1 MPSNTSTL
9 DLIHSRPPKHTLPRE
24 LYREAQSYRD
34 DLEKIWHRDWIFAGH
49 TVELPKAGNFMTLQV
64 GDYPVVIVRTD
75 KGDIRAFH
83 NHCRHRG
90 SRLCTASQGR
100 SPKLV
105 CPYHKWTFSLE
116 GDLIYAPTMP
126 EDFDKSDQNLHPV
139 HVGVVNTLIYVCVAE
154 TAPDFDE
161 FKNDLS
167 PFLAVHNLENTK
179 VIHESSIIEQGN
191 WKLVMENNRECYH
204 CEANHPELSLSF
216 LDNPAV
222 SGVAGAEDPELAAF
236 WDRCESRGV
245 VSRFKLHESGRYRML
260 RTLLTD
266 GAKSY
271 TMDTQP
277 AVKQRLDNTDLD
289 DIGVLLY
296 FHFPNTWNH
305 FLGDHAITFRMLPMS
320 PTETL
325 VTTKWLVPK
334 DAVEGKDYDLENLI
348 KVWVATND
356 QDRRLVEETQRGVSS
371 PAYVPGRYS
380 DISEYGVNQFIDWY
394 CDTMRQRLA
403 N

>member
-1 MPSNTSTL
+1 MKSTL
-9 DLIHSRPPKHTLPRE
+9 ELIHERPPKHTLPRE
-24 LYREAQSYRD
+24 LYLSEAAYRD
-34 DLEKIWHRDWIFAGH
+34 DLAMIWHREWVFAGH
-49 TVELPKAGNFMTLQV
+49 TVELPKPGSWFTFQL
-64 GDYPVVIVRTD
+64 GDYPIVVVRGD
-75 KGDIRAFH
+75 KGEIRAFH
-83 NHCRHRG
+83 NACRHRG
-90 SRLCTASQGR
+90 SRICSEAKGR

-105 CPYHKWTFSLE
+105 CPYHKWTFGLD
-116 GDLIYAPTMP
+116 GNLIYAPSMQA
-126 EDFDKSDQNLHPV
+126 DFDKTDQGLHPV
-139 HVGVVNTLIYVCVAE
+139 HIGIVDTLIYVCVADNP
-154 TAPDFDE
+154 PDFTP
-161 FKNDLS
+161 FQRDLAEY
-167 PFLAVHNLENTK
+167 LAPHQLENTK
-179 VIHESSIIEQGN
+179 VAYESNIVERGN
-191 WKLVMENNRECYH
+191 WKLVFENNRECYH

-216 LDNPAV
+216 LDNPSV
-222 SGVAGAEDPELAAF
+222 SGIAGAEDPALTAF
-236 WDRCESRGV
+236 WNSCEGAGV
-245 VSRFKLHESGRYRML
+245 PSRFKVNAAGSYRLL

-271 TMDTQP
+271 TMDKQP
-277 AVKQRLDNTDLD
+277 AVGRRLDKTGLD

-296 FHFPNTWNH
+296 YHYPNTWNH
-305 FLGDHAITFRMLPMS
+305 FMGDHAITFRMLPMS

-380 DISEYGVNQFIDWY
+380 DISEYGVSQFIDWY